1 MITEERNKQ
10 VIFKNCS
17 PKINNTRVDDAKNLV
32 VVKPMYNLIK
42 YSDTYSKQLEVYGNT
57 TEIDQMLIA

>member
-17 PKINNTRVDDAKNLV
+17 PKTNNTRVDDVKNLV
-32 VVKPMYNLIK
+32 LVKPMYNLIK
-42 YSDTYSKQLEVYGNT
+42 YSDSYSKQLEVYGNT
-57 TEIDQMLIA
+57 TETGQMLMA